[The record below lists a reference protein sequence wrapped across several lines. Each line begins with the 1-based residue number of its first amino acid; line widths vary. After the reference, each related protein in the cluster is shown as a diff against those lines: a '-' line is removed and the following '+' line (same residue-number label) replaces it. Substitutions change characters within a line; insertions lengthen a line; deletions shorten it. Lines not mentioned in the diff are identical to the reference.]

1 MNVYL
6 PFTGLFGCSY
16 HAGFVILELVCFL
29 AAFMCKQSLQDM
41 EPYAEFGVND
51 EAIGSAY
58 EEAGGEWTAEK
69 CPDRRGFEAA
79 VFHETKQILMQR
91 INEFLG

>member
-1 MNVYL
+1 
-6 PFTGLFGCSY
+6 
-16 HAGFVILELVCFL
+16 
-29 AAFMCKQSLQDM
+29 M
-41 EPYAEFGVND
+41 EPYAEFGVTD
-51 EAIGSAY
+51 EAIASAY
-58 EEAGGEWTAEK
+58 EEAGGDWTAEK